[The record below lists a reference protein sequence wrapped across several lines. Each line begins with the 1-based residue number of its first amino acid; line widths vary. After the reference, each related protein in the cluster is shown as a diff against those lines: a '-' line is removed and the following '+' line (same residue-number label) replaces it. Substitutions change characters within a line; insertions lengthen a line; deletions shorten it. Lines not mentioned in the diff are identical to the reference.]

1 MSVKTNIEKV
11 EDNPPD
17 PKRTLWCPY
26 CDDWDMQD
34 KSMTARKRL
43 GQHIA
48 DKHNE
53 KVSFPNGQT
62 PPELEDE

>member
-1 MSVKTNIEKV
+1 MAPKTNIEKV
-11 EDNPPD
+11 EDNDVD
-17 PKRTLWCPY
+17 PKSTLWCPF
-26 CDDWDMQD
+26 CNDWSMQD

-53 KVSFPNGQT
+53 KVAFPNGEE
-62 PPELEDE
+62 PPELIED